1 MTVGLQESISL
12 LLTPA
17 LFWAFPLLLGV
28 LAVLF
33 AAFPSARRHLKAAAL
48 LAVSAA
54 AGLLLAATMRSVGA
68 DPASALFRTARGISC
83 FLLDLS
89 IINTLGVLVFDIFL
103 PRLSLTVPALLVDL
117 IHAIAYLLAALA
129 VLSDNGVNLTGI
141 IATSAVMTAII
152 AFSLQETLGNVIGG
166 MVLHLERS
174 LAPGDMVRL
183 GDIEGTVRQLR
194 WRQTTIETGAG
205 DTIIVPNSALMK
217 DRVVIIGRRG
227 GQPFRTLRAVS
238 FGVYYDRAPNAVI
251 ECVERALRGDPPKNV
266 ASDPPP
272 QCLAS
277 EFADG
282 AIHYTLRYWLTDN
295 SAGAS
300 TDSLVR
306 SRLYYALAREGI
318 KLSNPSRSVVV
329 VQKDEDVQ
337 GQSRDIES
345 GRRMTALKGV
355 DIFAALSEE
364 ELNLLS
370 WRLKKTPFSRDEI
383 LTKQGAKANWL
394 YILDSGEAEV
404 RLSSGDGAA
413 VQAVAT
419 LRAGDFM
426 GEMGLMTGE
435 PRSATVVALTDVGC
449 YRLDRDGF
457 TDIISRRPEIAES
470 ISLVLAKRRVE
481 LEAARGSIDEQARR
495 ERVSK
500 TQAALLTRIRGF
512 FSLA

>member
-1 MTVGLQESISL
+1 MGLEESLAL

-17 LFWAFPLLLGV
+17 LLWTFPLLLGV
-28 LAVLF
+28 LAALF
-33 AAFPSARRHLKAAAL
+33 AAFPAARRHLKASAL
-48 LAVSAA
+48 LALSAA
-54 AGLLLAATMRSVGA
+54 AGLLLAATLRSIGVA
-68 DPASALFRTARGISC
+68 PASALFRAARGISC
-83 FLLDLS
+83 FLLDVAV
-89 IINTLGVLVFDIFL
+89 INTLGTLAFDISL
-103 PRLSLTVPALLVDL
+103 SRLRLVVPALLIDL
-117 IHAIAYLLAALA
+117 IRAVAYLLAALA

-174 LAPGDMVRL
+174 LAPGDTIRL
-183 GDIEGTVRQLR
+183 GGEEGTVRQIR

-205 DTIIVPNSALMK
+205 DTIIVPNSVLMK
-217 DRVVIIGRRG
+217 DRVVIVGRRA
-227 GQPFRTLRAVS
+227 GQPSRTLRTVS

-251 ECVERALRGDPPKNV
+251 ECIERTFREDPPKNV
-266 ASDPPP
+266 AAEPPP
-272 QCLAS
+272 RCLVG

-282 AIHYTLRYWLTDN
+282 AILYKLSYWLTDV

-300 TDSLVR
+300 ADSAVR
-306 SRLYYALAREGI
+306 ARLYYALSREGI
-318 KLSNPSRSVVV
+318 KLSNPSRAVIV

-337 GQSRDIES
+337 ERSRDLES
-345 GRRMTALKGV
+345 ERRLTALKGV
-355 DIFAALSEE
+355 DIFAALSAE
-364 ELNLLS
+364 ELGLLS
-370 WRLKKTPFSRDEI
+370 RRLKKTPFSRDET
-383 LTKQGAKANWL
+383 LTRQGAEANWL
-394 YILDSGEAEV
+394 YILHSGEAEV
-404 RLSSGDGAA
+404 RLSSSDGAA
-413 VQAVAT
+413 RQTVAT

-512 FSLA
+512 FSLD